1 MTAVSK
7 RTDKFTVILEEEE
20 TGFSVH
26 CPAIPGCVSQGDN
39 RQVAL
44 AGIKEA
50 IEAILDLSD
59 VPPPLPETSALIA
72 EEIREVLD
80 ARKQDGLPYSGIS
93 LEHVHV
99 SSRVLS

>member
-1 MTAVSK
+1 MKLAEVNT
-7 RTDKFTVILEEEE
+7 FTVILEKESD
-20 TGFSVH
+20 GGYSVY

-44 AGIKEA
+44 ANIKQA
-50 IEAILDLSD
+50 IESIRVLSD
-59 VPPPLPETSALIA
+59 VPPPLPETPALFA

-80 ARKQDGLPYSGIS
+80 GRQQDGLPYSGVS
-93 LEHVHV
+93 MEQVQV